1 MELSF
6 LRAVDALPSD
16 VALEYSVELADA
28 DNQSKGQS
36 EFDSELL
43 KTYDFKHEVGSGN
56 FAKVWLTVHKQTGMA
71 CACKVINKKRHL
83 FSAGLTKVFEREIDI
98 MKQLRHENI
107 VPLHELHIDKD
118 RIHIFME
125 YLEGGDLFTYIS
137 DNGPFAESDCRPL
150 FRQLCSA
157 VRYLHSNGITH
168 RDIKLDNILIKGIS
182 NGTISLVKIA
192 DFGLAR
198 AVGDGDMMRTICG
211 TPSYLA
217 PEIVCR
223 GSSST
228 SYSKSVDIWALGV
241 VLYALHI
248 NSFPFPKMLLTG
260 GPGGSSL
267 EMYSKSCKMNAGNE
281 KYTSLSKELQN
292 LLASMLQIDPEQRI
306 SIDAIIHHPWTQT
319 SADGTPGLAHESAE
333 IWGALKVDL
342 VRPNEQQHASIDLFR
357 RETIIGRGRQ
367 SHIQIIDPRVS
378 SQHCRVIF
386 RDSCIHLCN
395 TSRSLCWIGNH
406 PLANGQTRV
415 LSPPYEF
422 VLFAAQNGKDKSAQ
436 RLEYRFRVEVFD
448 KPWKVT
454 WVAAERSGDESRQI
468 IPPSLVLPVKSLHL
482 SHLPFG
488 QAKNIYA
495 VNGRLLLDPTSDE
508 LGAAV
513 GDTSTQPWM
522 VLSVLNYDFPRLH
535 AFDKRIQLESTI
547 RIEDSHISQ
556 THCVI
561 EYNGDMAHITNH
573 SSNGTFVNSK
583 IIEGTLNLAQGD
595 EIVLLYDRIG
605 TDSDDRRW
613 LGQEQVIDGGGY
625 PVLVGYRVVALGCTD
640 TTVG

>member
-1 MELSF
+1 MKASRLLSGGYTVGRLDECDITLDRNYVSGRHCRLYMEADSDPDKPSLYITDTSF

-36 EFDSELL
+36 
-43 KTYDFKHEVGSGN
+43 HEVGSGN

-488 QAKNIYA
+488 QAK
-495 VNGRLLLDPTSDE
+495 
-508 LGAAV
+508 
-513 GDTSTQPWM
+513 
-522 VLSVLNYDFPRLH
+522 
-535 AFDKRIQLESTI
+535 
-547 RIEDSHISQ
+547 
-556 THCVI
+556 
-561 EYNGDMAHITNH
+561 
-573 SSNGTFVNSK
+573 

-613 LGQEQVIDGGGY
+613 LGQEQVID
-625 PVLVGYRVVALGCTD
+625 VLVGYRVVALGCTD